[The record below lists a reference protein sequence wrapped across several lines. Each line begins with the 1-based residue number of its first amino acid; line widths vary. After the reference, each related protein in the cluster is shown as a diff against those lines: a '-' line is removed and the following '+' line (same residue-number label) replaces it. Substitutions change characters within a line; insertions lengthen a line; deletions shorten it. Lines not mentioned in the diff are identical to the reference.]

1 MGEAGRQG
9 ARGSSGSNGDTVS
22 KKLVLAFC
30 LEGYKRK
37 YNRWF
42 AAIIMNKDYQGSL
55 VRQRHFSWTFCC
67 DPQTIGFN
75 WHYGLQRTFWPRWRT
90 GKTCLEN
97 ATLICMPQQ
106 YRFGFDG
113 RPFLRHL
120 GYGASWGVL
129 ETTMQRGH
137 FKMEYRSWN
146 SSSTN
151 SHTSTLWRVRH
162 GGKISI
168 LTTCYRANQ
177 NQGLNIARPITL

>member
-1 MGEAGRQG
+1 MQPSLWIR
-9 ARGSSGSNGDTVS
+9 TT
-22 KKLVLAFC
+22 KVLLWDNF
-30 LEGYKRK
+30 L
-37 YNRWF
+37 
-42 AAIIMNKDYQGSL
+42 
-55 VRQRHFSWTFCC
+55 FSWTFCC

-75 WHYGLQRTFWPRWRT
+75 WHHGLQRTFWPRWRT

-97 ATLICMPQQ
+97 VTLICMPQQ

-162 GGKISI
+162 VGE
-168 LTTCYRANQ
+168 NQ
-177 NQGLNIARPITL
+177 HIDHLLSSQSKPGSSHRSTNHTLSEDVLVAWLPGFCFLEWTL